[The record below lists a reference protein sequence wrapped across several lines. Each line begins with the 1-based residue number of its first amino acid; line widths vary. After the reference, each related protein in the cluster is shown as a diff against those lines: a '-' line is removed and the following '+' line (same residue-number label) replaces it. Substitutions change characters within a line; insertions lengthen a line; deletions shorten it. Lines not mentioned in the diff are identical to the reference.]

1 MFRKPIT
8 FPAKIILLVISIV
21 LFSVVAFAQSQAT
34 TGNIEGRIT
43 DQNGAGVSNVTVT
56 ARNQATSFEKVSV
69 SDAEGNYRILLLSP
83 GKYSV
88 TTKASG
94 FADAKYE
101 NVTVT
106 VGGQTPLDIQL
117 SVGGTTAVVD
127 VEAEG
132 QIVETGRTSVSS
144 TVNERAIE
152 NLPINGRNYLDF
164 ATLTPAVVR
173 DPTRQGDLAVGGQKG
188 TFNSLQ
194 VDGADNN
201 NTFFGQALGRTG
213 VRPPYQFSEESVQE
227 FQVNQNG
234 FSAEFGRSAGAVI
247 NVVTKSGTNDWHGS
261 AFYYFRDEAL
271 NSNTP
276 ILTARN
282 AKRPK
287 SQIKQFG
294 ATIGGPIKRD
304 RAFFFFAYDGQRS
317 NIPNV
322 LDPPNFSAQP
332 ANIRALL
339 APKLGTYNVGRDQDV
354 YMVKSDINPNDSNQ
368 LVIRFNQQNFTGN
381 NNENFGPLS
390 VEEHSGNSIA
400 KTTTLSANL
409 TSTINSRLINEFRFQ
424 FARDREPGEANSTQP
439 ETRIQ
444 TGGGFLQ
451 LGRNNFS
458 PRETT
463 IKRAQFIDALSY
475 TRGRHNFK
483 FGLDFNFDRVFN
495 FFPGLFS
502 GQYTFNSYALFAST
516 TVGSFTQNFAGAGT
530 DGAVTRPNF
539 NEYAFFAQDDW
550 RVTPKLTLNL
560 GIRYDLQDLSAPTVK
575 NTSPILAAVG
585 IDTTTRVKDN
595 NNIAPRFGFSYAFNE
610 RTVAR
615 GGFGIFYARTPS
627 IMLATSFSQ
636 NGIQVT
642 GVTLTPA
649 QMATIGL
656 TYPNILNAPPNI
668 AGVTANPSLYV
679 FSRDY
684 AQPYVQQGRL
694 GVEHEFFK
702 NFSVTATYLM
712 FRGVHLSRTRDVNL
726 SVPVATAIPSQ
737 NGQTYTVLRHP
748 STRPIVSPPN
758 SGLQSFTRI
767 SLFEST
773 ADSFYNALAIE
784 AKRRFTD
791 GLQFLMVYTYS
802 KAKDNKPDQTMVVVG
817 ADDSKG
823 VENNLNVRADYGL
836 SDLDI
841 PHRFVFSPLYEVGKF
856 SRSDNPVVQQLLGNW
871 VISGIF
877 VLQSG
882 FTYSATITGD
892 ANRDGNPSTD
902 RVPGTL
908 RNGFRTPNVYAID
921 ARATKSFTFSDKY
934 KLSLVVEA
942 FNLFNRSNIAT
953 VNTAQL
959 VLSTTPVLSLNVPA
973 VSTPFGSARTFIGE
987 RQVQLAVRFKF

>member
-1 MFRKPIT
+1 MFRKKIP
-8 FPAKIILLVISIV
+8 FLAKMILLAISIT
-21 LFSVVAFAQSQAT
+21 LFSIVTLAQSQAT
-34 TGNIEGRIT
+34 TGNIEGRVT
-43 DQNGAGVSNVTVT
+43 DQNGAGVPNATVS
-56 ARNQATSFEKVSV
+56 AKNQATGFEKVSV
-69 SDAEGNYRILLLSP
+69 SDAEGNYRILLLPP

-88 TTKASG
+88 TAKGSG

-117 SVGGTTAVVD
+117 SVGGTSAVVD
-127 VEAEG
+127 VEAQG

-152 NLPINGRNYLDF
+152 SLPVNGRNYLDF

-213 VRPPYQFSEESVQE
+213 TRPPYQFSEESVQE

-261 AFYYFRDEAL
+261 AFLYFRDEAL

-276 ILTARN
+276 ILAARN

-287 SQIKQFG
+287 SQTKQFG
-294 ATIGGPIKRD
+294 GTIGGPIRRD
-304 RAFFFFAYDGQRS
+304 RAFFFFAYDGQRA
-317 NIPNV
+317 NVPNV
-322 LDPPNFSAQP
+322 LDPPNFSVQP

-354 YMVKSDINPNDSNQ
+354 YMVKSDIKLNDSNQ
-368 LVIRFNQQNFTGN
+368 LVVRFNQQNFTGN
-381 NNENFGPLS
+381 NNENSGPLS
-390 VEEHSGNSIA
+390 VEEHSGNSVA
-400 KTTTLSANL
+400 KTTTISASV
-409 TSTINSRLINEFRFQ
+409 TSTINSSLVNEFRFQ
-424 FARDREPGEANSTQP
+424 YARDREPGEANSTQP
-439 ETRIQ
+439 EARIQ

-463 IKRAQFIDALSY
+463 IKRAQFIDNLTY
-475 TRGRHNFK
+475 IRGAHNFK
-483 FGLDFNFDRVFN
+483 FGYDMNFDRIFN
-495 FFPGLFS
+495 FFPGLFT
-502 GQYTFNSYALFAST
+502 GQYTFNSYDAFRLNTPA
-516 TVGSFTQNFAGAGT
+516 SFTQSFAGAGT
-530 DGAVTRPNF
+530 SGATTEPDF

-550 RVTPKLTLNL
+550 RVTNKLTLNL
-560 GIRYDLQDLSAPTVK
+560 GVRYDFQDLSEPTVK
-575 NTSPILAAVG
+575 NPSAALAAAG
-585 IDTTTRVKDN
+585 FDTTTRVRDN
-595 NNIAPRFGFSYAFNE
+595 NNIAPRVGFGYAFSD

-615 GGFGIFYARTPS
+615 GGYGIFYARTPS

-642 GVTLTPA
+642 GVTLNA
-649 QMATIGL
+649 GQMATIGL
-656 TYPNILNAPPNI
+656 TYPNILSAPPNI
-668 AGVTANPSLYV
+668 AGVTANPSLYL
-679 FSRDY
+679 FAKDY

-694 GVEHEFFK
+694 GIEHEFFR
-702 NFSVTATYLM
+702 NFSVSATYLM
-712 FRGVHLSRTRDVNL
+712 FRGVHLSRTRDANL
-726 SVPVATAIPSQ
+726 GAPVATGFPAET
-737 NGQTYTVLRHP
+737 GQVISILRHP
-748 STRPIVSPPN
+748 ATRPLA
-758 SGLQSFTRI
+758 GFTRI

-773 ADSFYNALAIE
+773 GDSFYNAIAIE

-791 GLQFLMVYTYS
+791 GLQFVMLYTYS

-817 ADDSKG
+817 ADDIKG
-823 VENNLNVRADYGL
+823 VDNNLIVRADYGR

-841 PHRFVFSPLYEVGKF
+841 PHRFVFSPVYEIGRYK
-856 SRSDNPVVQQLLGNW
+856 RSDNPVVQQLLGNW
-871 VISGIF
+871 TFSGIF
-877 VLQSG
+877 ALQSG
-882 FTYSATITGD
+882 FAYSATITGD

-908 RNGFRTPNVYAID
+908 RNQFTTPNVYIID
-921 ARATKSFTFSDKY
+921 ARATKSFTFSDRY
-934 KLSLVVEA
+934 KLSFILEA

-953 VNTAQL
+953 VNTGQL
-959 VLSTTPVLSLNVPA
+959 VLGTGFGQSVLRAPA
-973 VSTPFGSARTFIGE
+973 ASTPFGGARTFIGE
-987 RQVQLAVRFKF
+987 RQLQIAVRFKF